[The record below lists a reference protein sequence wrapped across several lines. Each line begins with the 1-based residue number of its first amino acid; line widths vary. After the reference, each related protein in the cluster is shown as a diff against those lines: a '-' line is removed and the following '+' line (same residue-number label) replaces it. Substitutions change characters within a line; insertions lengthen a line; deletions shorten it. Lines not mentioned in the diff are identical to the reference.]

1 MTLLECLL
9 FIKYILKDLVTP
21 YVSLGA
27 RHHKSATE
35 ICTNSYIILNMY
47 FLADPQTYQNPAKS
61 EQDRSLGIKERLTGN
76 IFFPHVN

>member
-1 MTLLECLL
+1 MCLI
-9 FIKYILKDLVTP
+9 FIKSMLKDLVTS

-27 RHHKSATE
+27 LHHKSAKE

-47 FLADPQTYQNPAKS
+47 FLADSQTYLNPAISK
-61 EQDRSLGIKERLTGN
+61 QDRSLEIKDRLTRI